1 MKKLDFDG
9 RSVKLGLLPY
19 VAFLIIPQHLLA
31 IPMMKSYY
39 CRCISAFV
47 VFFCWFS
54 AATDAVA
61 SEPGGAVEGYADF
74 DTLRIQLEE
83 LNRSPFADLS
93 ILGRTRENRE
103 IFLVTIGKGQVHE
116 RPAILVI
123 GGLDATQLYGSEL
136 AVRIARQLVQQA
148 ADDSAIADLLER
160 VTFYIIPRA
169 SPDACEFFFI
179 RPFEQR
185 TTNTRPTDDD
195 HDGRVDE
202 DPPND
207 LDGDGWITAMRV
219 EQPGGRYITHPDDP
233 RVMIEADPAKGER
246 GRWTLYEEGSDL
258 DGDGRINEDPV
269 GGVAFDRNWTFNY
282 PYFEKGAGPYQVS
295 EPETQAV
302 ADFAFGRRNIALV
315 FTFSV
320 QDNLFHL
327 PKSEAS
333 GRQGRIKTKLLE
345 ADSGPL
351 DQIGKLYRELHGGS
365 DSPSPPEGQ
374 GSVSDWAYFHYGRWS
389 LASRAWWLPK
399 SIPQEA
405 AGEEEEASS
414 ESSAEDQPVAKPAK
428 PATAGTA
435 SGDSRG
441 RDDLQA
447 LAWFA
452 SQGIDGFVPWRA
464 IEHPD
469 FPGRRVQ
476 IGGFKPYRRSNPPL
490 TELDGLDARHV
501 DFFRQLAGMFPRL
514 RIPDIRTE
522 PLGGGVW
529 RITATVVNEGT
540 LPTFPQM
547 GTISRQT
554 QPVQIAIELPE
565 GAALVAGHARR
576 QLPALAGNGGH
587 VTETFLVRLE
597 PDVQK
602 TRIRLRAWA
611 PSVGSTRRAISLS
624 PNSR

>member
-1 MKKLDFDG
+1 
-9 RSVKLGLLPY
+9 
-19 VAFLIIPQHLLA
+19 
-31 IPMMKSYY
+31 MMKSHFG
-39 CRCISAFV
+39 RGLSTLV
-47 VFFCWFS
+47 VFSCLS
-54 AATDAVA
+54 VATMFATA
-61 SEPGGAVEGYADF
+61 SQRDGAVEGYADF
-74 DTLRIQLEE
+74 DALRIQLEE
-83 LNRSPFADLS
+83 LNRSPFANLS
-93 ILGRTRENRE
+93 VLGRTGEGRE
-103 IFLVTIGKGQVHE
+103 IFLVTIGKGRVDD
-116 RPAILVI
+116 RPGILVI

-136 AVRIARQLVQQA
+136 AVRVARRMVQQA
-148 ADDSAIADLLER
+148 ADDSELAGLLER

-219 EQPGGRYITHPDDP
+219 DEPGGRHIAHPDDP
-233 RVMIEADPAKGER
+233 RVMVLADPAKGER
-246 GRWTLYEEGSDL
+246 GRWTLHEEGSDL

-315 FTFSV
+315 FTFTA

-327 PKSEAS
+327 PKSEPS

-351 DQIGKLYRELHGGS
+351 ERIGKLYRELHGGS
-365 DSPSPPEGQ
+365 DSPAPPEGQ

-389 LASRAWWLPK
+389 LASRAWWIPK
-399 SIPQEA
+399 SIPTTSEDQD
-405 AGEEEEASS
+405 EEASS
-414 ESSAEDQPVAKPAK
+414 ESSETDEPIAKPAK
-428 PATAGTA
+428 PAKPAAADA
-435 SGDSRG
+435 SNNDSRG

-452 SQGIDGFVPWRA
+452 SQAIDGFVPWRA

-476 IGGFKPYRRSNPPL
+476 IGGFKPYLRSNPPL
-490 TELDGLDARHV
+490 AELDGLDGKHV

-514 RIPDIRTE
+514 RIPDVRTE
-522 PLGGGVW
+522 SLGGGVW
-529 RITATVVNEGT
+529 RIQATVVNEGT

-547 GTISRQT
+547 GEISRQT
-554 QPVQIAIELPE
+554 QPVQIAVELPE
-565 GAALVAGHARR
+565 DAALVTGHARR
-576 QLPALAGNGGH
+576 QLPTLAGNGGH
-587 VTETFLVRLE
+587 VTETFLIRLE
-597 PDVQK
+597 PDLVEG
-602 TRIRLRAWA
+602 RLRLRAWA
-611 PSVGSTRRAISLS
+611 PSVGSTRRVVSLS
-624 PNSR
+624 PSSR